1 MDESFLQDRIDATK
15 ATILLYEAAI
25 NFLVANPTS
34 SYKLDTGQSVQ
45 DVTRVNLPGLQTGL
59 DSLLNR
65 LVTLG
70 ARQNGAATQVR
81 PCF

>member
-1 MDESFLQDRIDATK
+1 MDESFLQEQIDATK
-15 ATILLYEAAI
+15 ASIRLYQDAVT
-25 NFLVANPTS
+25 FLVTNPTQ

-45 DVTRVNLPGLQTGL
+45 DVTRVNLAGLQTGL

-65 LVTLG
+65 LVTLE